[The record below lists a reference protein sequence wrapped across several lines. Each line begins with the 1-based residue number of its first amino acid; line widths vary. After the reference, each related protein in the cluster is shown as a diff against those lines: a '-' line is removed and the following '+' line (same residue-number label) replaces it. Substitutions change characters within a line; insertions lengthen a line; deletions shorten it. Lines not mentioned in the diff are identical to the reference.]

1 MTLSPLKPAVL
12 CTACNPRKF
21 KFGSTNDLELLE
33 GPIGQ
38 DRALDALN
46 LGLRIASSGYNII
59 AFGDPGT
66 GKFDAVK
73 AFIETEARGR
83 PVADDWA
90 YVNDFKN
97 LNKPKTLC
105 FPAGT
110 GKRFRDDMAQL
121 IEEIRASIPAAF
133 QREDYQTRRSEIEQE
148 LQDRQEQAIDAIR
161 QRAESNNLLLLQTP
175 AGFAFVPKDRRGQA
189 LNPTQFH
196 ELPTEEKERFEKAI
210 AELEE
215 DLQKALRQ
223 FPLWFRETQHK
234 IKALNDS
241 IAEYALAH
249 LISSLKEKYSEIPK
263 AGEFLDS
270 VKSDVLMHIDRIIQA
285 STKPVLDPG
294 SDEDDDIFDRY
305 GVNLI
310 IDNSNQASAPVIF
323 EDLPNHSNL
332 SGRVEYQSRFGTLVT
347 DFRYIRPGAL
357 HRANGG
363 FLILDVTK
371 LLTHPHAWETLKRTL
386 RSGLIRIES
395 LEKSLGLI
403 STVTLEPEP
412 IPLTTKIILIG
423 PRYLYYLIQNLDE
436 DAQDLF
442 KIGADFDD
450 RIERTDEAEQLYARL
465 FGTISKTQGLRPLDP
480 YGVASLVEHCARL
493 SGDGSK
499 LTSAMEPIKEVIIEA
514 DHLMSKDAATLDGDA
529 IRNAIAQK
537 IRRSD
542 RVRDRLYD
550 QIRNGAILM
559 DISGSTVGQANGLSV
574 LQLGDF
580 AFGQPSRITATTRLG
595 DGRVLDIERETRL
608 GGPIHSKGVLILS
621 SYLASR
627 FSQEQPLSMRASL
640 VFEQSYGKVEGDSA
654 SLAELC
660 ALLSSLADVPIKQS
674 IALTGSVNQLGKVQA
689 IGGVNEK
696 IEGFFDVCNL
706 LESTANNAVIIPQ
719 SNVKD
724 LMLRFEVREAVEA
737 GRFQI
742 YAVADVDE
750 AMEILTGEEMGQRD
764 EQSQFP
770 PDTINA
776 KVEQRLM
783 EYSRARRKFAKSED
797 KSENS
802 DGDA

>member
-1 MTLSPLKPAVL
+1 MTASRLKPDAL
-12 CTACNPRKF
+12 CTTCDPAKF
-21 KFGSTNDLELLE
+21 KFESTNDLESLE
-33 GPIGQ
+33 EPVGQ
-38 DRALDALN
+38 DRALDALK
-46 LGLRIASSGYNII
+46 LGLRIESGGYNVI

-73 AFIETEARGR
+73 AIIEMEARGR

-97 LNKPKTLC
+97 LKKPRTLR

-121 IEEIRASIPAAF
+121 IEEIRSSIPAAF

-196 ELPTEEKERFEKAI
+196 QLPAEEKERFEKAI

-215 DLQKALRQ
+215 ELQKALRQ
-223 FPLWFRETQHK
+223 FPLWFKETQRK
-234 IKALNDS
+234 IKRLNDS
-241 IAEYALAH
+241 IAEYALAN
-249 LISSLKEKYSEIPK
+249 LISSLQEQYAEIPK
-263 AGEFLDS
+263 AGEFLES

-285 STKPVLDPG
+285 AAKPVLGPG
-294 SDEDDDIFDRY
+294 SDEDDDICDRY
-305 GVNLI
+305 GINLI
-310 IDNSNQASAPVIF
+310 IDNSDQTTAPVIF

-357 HRANGG
+357 HSANGG

-386 RSGLIRIES
+386 RSGLVRIES

-412 IPLTTKIILIG
+412 IPLTTKVILIG
-423 PRYLYYLIQNLDE
+423 PRYLYYLIQALDP
-436 DAQDLF
+436 DAPDLF
-442 KIGADFDD
+442 KIGADFDNLID
-450 RIERTDEAEQLYARL
+450 RSDETEQLYARL
-465 FGTISKTQGLRPLDP
+465 FATIARTHGVRPLDRS
-480 YGVASLVEHCARL
+480 GVAGLIEHCARL
-493 SGDGSK
+493 SGDGTK
-499 LTSAMEPIKEVIIEA
+499 LISTTEPIKEVIIEA
-514 DHLMSKDAATLDGDA
+514 DHLQQKDAKTLNDEA
-529 IRNAIAQK
+529 IRQAIAQK

-696 IEGFFDVCNL
+696 IEGFFDVCKL
-706 LESTANNAVIIPQ
+706 LGSSVDNAVIIPQ

-724 LMLRFEVREAVEA
+724 LMLRSDVREAVQA
-737 GRFQI
+737 SRFQI
-742 YAVADVDE
+742 YAVSDVDE

-764 EQSQFP
+764 EQGQFP
-770 PDTINA
+770 SHTINA

-783 EYSRARRKFAKSED
+783 EYSKARRQFAKAED
-797 KSENS
+797 KSEDDN
-802 DGDA
+802 GNA